1 VVPLPEA
8 NNLRGPRRQAI
19 PDNDIAL
26 RWMILDAAIPTL
38 PDAHNLRLSGVAIF
52 RILTYEGGSQ
62 AVIMM
67 DGEPS

>member
-1 VVPLPEA
+1 
-8 NNLRGPRRQAI
+8 
-19 PDNDIAL
+19 
-26 RWMILDAAIPTL
+26 MILDAAIPTL